1 MPSNDYKNRD
11 KFPRGR
17 GGRGRFNHNRR
28 GGGHDNKRNNKRSYS
43 EVNNSKR
50 PKYESSVRIKEV
62 DIGISEYLGDHQ
74 HFDGI
79 FKERFSD
86 FHVHEIDCDGKVA
99 KLTTQEIPPDPEDFI
114 DVEKLRQTL
123 PEDVLEKLDA
133 FISKTDSDENS
144 SALVEIDVTDIT
156 KDQRRNIHS
165 IAKKYQKVITQTV
178 EKNNRKLLI
187 LSKVSSDKV
196 DKNDPTFKNN
206 VRVNWS
212 LREGPYCK
220 FILHKVNIDTMDAL
234 NQLAVNLR
242 IRANNL
248 NYSGTKDRRARTTQ
262 WVSVKQ
268 IDPSNIFEA
277 ARRVRGLFVGNF
289 EFVKNPLKLGT
300 LEGNHFSIAL
310 RNITASDE
318 EIESAMTSLR
328 DNGFVNYYG
337 LQRFGSVAS
346 IPTYE
351 IGKALLKGNYQEAI
365 DLLLKPR
372 DNDYRDMAEARECYE
387 KTKDA
392 KQALKLI
399 QKPDKIEAKLL
410 QGIAAN
416 GPNSPQNALDSI
428 PRNTLL
434 MYIHSY
440 QSLVW
445 NNMVSRRIKEF
456 GRKPIVGDLVYA
468 SDSVADKVEVE
479 IEVEESVD
487 ENDESKEEPIDNGK
501 DQELEKDK
509 KPLPA
514 VKVLAEEDLANYT
527 LADVVMPQPGY
538 KVTYPTYAKDW
549 YEEFMAKDGLSL
561 DLQNKNRRF
570 SLGGAY
576 RKIVQVPEGLSW
588 RVVQYDDI
596 SCDLIRSDF
605 DEMQDKE
612 LIIKN
617 SEGKYKALVLEMS
630 LKSSTY
636 ATMAL
641 REILKQDTSAETQ
654 SAQTASYHALAKQ
667 EAEDLKESQKK
678 EKLVDKSE
686 LPVDDNVKEVEDS
699 AKEDQVVETE
709 TKPTD

>member
-1 MPSNDYKNRD
+1 MSSNDYKNRD

-17 GGRGRFNHNRR
+17 GGRGRFNHNR

-50 PKYESSVRIKEV
+50 PKYESSVRVKEV
-62 DIGISEYLGDHQ
+62 DIGINEYLGDHQ

-86 FHVHEIDCDGKVA
+86 FHVHEIDCDGKMA
-99 KLTTQEIPPDPEDFI
+99 KLTTQEIPPDPEDVV

-123 PEDVLEKLDA
+123 PEDVLVKLDA
-133 FISKTDSDENS
+133 FISKTDNAENS
-144 SALVEIDVTDIT
+144 NALVEIDVTDIT

-165 IAKKYQKVITQTV
+165 IAKKYQKVISQTI
-178 EKNNRKLLI
+178 EKKDRKLLI
-187 LSKVSSDKV
+187 LSKVSGDKI
-196 DKNDPTFKNN
+196 DKNDATFKKKYGLGRD

-268 IDPSNIFEA
+268 IHPSSILEA
-277 ARRVRGLFVGNF
+277 AKRVRGLFVGNF

-300 LEGNHFSIAL
+300 LKGNHFSIAL
-310 RNITASDE
+310 RNITASDQ

-337 LQRFGSVAS
+337 LQRFGSVAT

-351 IGKALLKGNYQEAI
+351 IGKALLKGNYQEAV

-372 DNDYRDMAEARECYE
+372 DNDYRDMAEARECYA

-399 QKPDKIEAKLL
+399 QRPDKIEAKLL
-410 QGIAAN
+410 QGIATN

-445 NNMVSRRIKEF
+445 NNMISRRIKEF

-479 IEVEESVD
+479 VEESVD
-487 ENDESKEEPIDNGK
+487 ENDKSKEEPIDNGK
-501 DQELEKDK
+501 DEELEKDK

-549 YEEFMAKDGLSL
+549 YEEFMAKDDLSL
-561 DLQNKNRRF
+561 DLRNKNKRF

-654 SAQTASYHALAKQ
+654 AAQTASYHALAKQ
-667 EAEDLKESQKK
+667 EAEDLKESQEK

-686 LPVDDNVKEVEDS
+686 LLVEDSVKEVEDS
-699 AKEDQVVETE
+699 VK
-709 TKPTD
+709 

>member
-1 MPSNDYKNRD
+1 M
-11 KFPRGR
+11 
-17 GGRGRFNHNRR
+17 
-28 GGGHDNKRNNKRSYS
+28 
-43 EVNNSKR
+43 
-50 PKYESSVRIKEV
+50 
-62 DIGISEYLGDHQ
+62 
-74 HFDGI
+74 
-79 FKERFSD
+79 
-86 FHVHEIDCDGKVA
+86 A
-99 KLTTQEIPPDPEDFI
+99 KLTTQEIPPDPKDTV

-133 FISKTDSDENS
+133 FISKTDNAEEP

-165 IAKKYQKVITQTV
+165 IASKYQKVNSQTIDK
-178 EKNNRKLLI
+178 ENRKLLV
-187 LSKVSSDKV
+187 LSKVSGDKI
-196 DKNDPTFKNN
+196 DKNDATFKKKYGLERD

-268 IDPSNIFEA
+268 IHPSYILEA
-277 ARRVRGLFVGNF
+277 GKRVRGLFVGNF

-300 LEGNHFSIAL
+300 LKGNHFEIAL

-337 LQRFGSVAS
+337 LQRFGSVAT

-365 DLLLKPR
+365 DLVLKPR
-372 DNDYRDMAEARECYE
+372 DNDYPDLAKARECYA

-399 QKPDKIEAKLL
+399 QRPDKIEVKLL
-410 QGIAAN
+410 KGITIN

-440 QSLVW
+440 QSFVW
-445 NNMVSRRIKEF
+445 NNMVSRRIKEL
-456 GRKPIVGDLVYA
+456 GRKPVVGDLVYV

-479 IEVEESVD
+479 EEEKGIDENEES
-487 ENDESKEEPIDNGK
+487 KKEPIDNGK
-501 DQELEKDK
+501 DEKLENEK
-509 KPLPA
+509 KPLPV
-514 VKVLAEEDLANYT
+514 VKILAEEDLANYT

-570 SLGGAY
+570 ALGGAY
-576 RKIVQVPEGLSW
+576 RKIVQIPEGLSW

-605 DEMQDKE
+605 DKMQDKE
-612 LIIKN
+612 FKINN

-654 SAQTASYHALAKQ
+654 AAQTAFYHALAKQ
-667 EAEDLKESQKK
+667 EAKDLEESQKK

-686 LPVDDNVKEVEDS
+686 LTVEDS
-699 AKEDQVVETE
+699 VKEDQVVEAE
-709 TKPTD
+709 IEPTD